1 MSCRQKRD
9 LVRIA
14 ASAVL
19 LLAGVLCPN
28 ETSRLILLLLA
39 YLVVGLDVLKE
50 ACLLYT
56 STEA

>member
-1 MSCRQKRD
+1 MSRRQKRD

-28 ETSRLILLLLA
+28 ETDRLILLLMD
-39 YLVVGLDVLKE
+39 YMVVGLDVLK
-50 ACLLYT
+50 
-56 STEA
+56 